1 MTFIENIRLALTSLR
16 ANMMRSILTM
26 LGIIIGISSVITI
39 MTVGAGMTAGIN
51 DSLSTLGAT
60 NITVYLQPKTSD
72 DDFGNFGSTSME
84 DDDKI
89 TDAMIESLKQRYPN
103 EIDAISLDSFVGGGS
118 VIIDKNEAT
127 VSITGINDDYLN
139 TNDIKMIAGRK
150 FIERDMDGARKVAMV
165 TDKFV
170 EKVFNGD
177 DNGAIGQE
185 ITVVS
190 GTSYQDYT
198 IIGVYLYE
206 TNIAPMMQVNEE
218 NVTTSLYI
226 PLSTAK
232 DIVGDSSTG
241 YSSFEIK
248 CKIGVDG
255 LTFSEDVGTYLNKFY
270 KDNANFEITT
280 FSMESMIKEMNTM
293 LGMVQ
298 LALSVIAG
306 ISLLVGGI
314 GVMNIMLVSVSER
327 TKEIGTRKALGA
339 TNKDIRLQFVT
350 ESIIVCIV
358 GGFIG
363 IVLGGSLGYI
373 FSNYIGSATLPTINS
388 VIIAFGFSLAIGVFF
403 GYYPADR
410 AARLNPI
417 DALRYE

>member
-1 MTFIENIRLALTSLR
+1 MSFLENIRLAFTSLKS
-16 ANMMRSILTM
+16 NMMRSKLTM
-26 LGIIIGISSVITI
+26 VGIVIGIASVIAI
-39 MTVGAGMTAGIN
+39 MTVGTGMTASIN

-60 NITVYLQPKTSD
+60 NITVYVQPKTST
-72 DDFGNFGSTSME
+72 DDFGRNTVVME
-84 DDDKI
+84 EDDKI
-89 TDAMIESLKQRYPN
+89 TEAMLESLKQRFPN
-103 EIDAISLDSFVGGGS
+103 EINAISLDTFVGGGNVEADKETAS
-118 VIIDKNEAT
+118 VT
-127 VSITGINDDYLN
+127 ITGVNDDYLA

-170 EKVFNGD
+170 DKLYNGD
-177 DNGAIGQE
+177 YNGTVGKE
-185 ITVVS
+185 ITVNS
-190 GTSYQDYT
+190 GTSFQDYT
-198 IIGVYLYE
+198 IIGVYKYE
-206 TNIAPMMQVNEE
+206 TNIPVMIQVNEE
-218 NVTTSLYI
+218 DITTNLFI

-232 DIVGDSSTG
+232 DITGDSSTG
-241 YSSFEIK
+241 YTSFEVK
-248 CKIGVDG
+248 CEIGVDG
-255 LTFSEDVGTYLNKFY
+255 LAFSEEIGEYMNKFY
-270 KDNANFEITT
+270 IDNSDFEITT
-280 FSMESMIKEMNTM
+280 FSMESMIKEMNSM

-339 TNKDIRLQFVT
+339 TNTDIRLQFVT
-350 ESIIVCIV
+350 ESIIVCIF

-363 IVLGGSLGYI
+363 VMLGGSLGYV
-373 FSNYIGSATLPTINS
+373 FSSYIGAATLPTANS
-388 VIIAFGFSLAIGVFF
+388 IIIAFGFSLAIGVFF
-403 GYYPADR
+403 GYYPANR